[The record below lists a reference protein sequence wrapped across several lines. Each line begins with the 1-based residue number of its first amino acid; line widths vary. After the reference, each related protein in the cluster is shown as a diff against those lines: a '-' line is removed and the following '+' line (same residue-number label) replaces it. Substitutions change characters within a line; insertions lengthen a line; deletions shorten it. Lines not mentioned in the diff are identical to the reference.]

1 MKPTVSVIIPVYN
14 GADEVRRAIDSALAQ
29 VKCEVEVI
37 VLNDGSKDDTRTVV
51 NEYGDKIRAIHQEN
65 SGLAQTRNN
74 GILAAR
80 GEWVAFLDHDDYWKP
95 EKLSEQLKA
104 AERTSADVVYTNAKN
119 FGDVDRVGNLRSEPS
134 AMLEGDVLEPLLLDN
149 FIVVSSVMIRRSVV
163 QQFEG
168 FNASLPCVEDWD
180 LWLRLSAQG
189 VRFTAVREPV
199 TMYQWRPGSM
209 SKNFDLMRT
218 TRKRIV
224 SNALETDRAKALPWS
239 VRRRALASIERCSA
253 WFLAASSPGKAIAW
267 YANSL
272 WYWPFNMDS
281 WKGVVKGCLG
291 RS

>member
-149 FIVVSSVMIRRSVV
+149 FIVVSSVMIRRSVI
-163 QQFEG
+163 QLYEG

-189 VRFTAVREPV
+189 VRFAAVREPV
-199 TMYQWRPGSM
+199 TMYQWRAGSM
-209 SKNFDLMRT
+209 SKNFDLMRK
-218 TRKRIV
+218 TRQRIV
-224 SNALETDRAKALPWS
+224 CNALETDRAKAMPWS
-239 VRRRALASIERCSA
+239 VRRRALASIESCSA
-253 WFLAASSPGKAIAW
+253 WFLAASSPRKAMAW

-272 WYWPFNMDS
+272 WYWPFNMAS

>member
-1 MKPTVSVIIPVYN
+1 MKPIVSVIIPVYN

-134 AMLEGDVLEPLLLDN
+134 AMLEGDVL
-149 FIVVSSVMIRRSVV
+149 
-163 QQFEG
+163 
-168 FNASLPCVEDWD
+168 SLC
-180 LWLRLSAQG
+180 
-189 VRFTAVREPV
+189 
-199 TMYQWRPGSM
+199 
-209 SKNFDLMRT
+209 
-218 TRKRIV
+218 
-224 SNALETDRAKALPWS
+224 
-239 VRRRALASIERCSA
+239 C
-253 WFLAASSPGKAIAW
+253 
-267 YANSL
+267 
-272 WYWPFNMDS
+272 
-281 WKGVVKGCLG
+281 
-291 RS
+291 